1 MTIAGGRYGNG
12 GSGADGGGIHASVAP
27 RGPSSYNMTITS
39 TASSGGGLQ
48 DFGVFENQKVYTVYL
63 DMRSSDEDTAP
74 SWTLQYAV
82 EQPSAADVASGNS
95 SRIQGTPTPPY
106 AMLKEIPQ
114 LSHDLAAKYAHRLI
128 VISAILNATGKL
140 DQIAVKQTS
149 DAQLNA
155 ALTDALTNWSFQP
168 SAIDGKTVTLKVLF
182 GIRLA
187 GR

>member
-1 MTIAGGRYGNG
+1 
-12 GSGADGGGIHASVAP
+12 
-27 RGPSSYNMTITS
+27 MTITS

-63 DMRSSDEDTAP
+63 DMRSSDEDKAP

-82 EQPSAADVASGNS
+82 EQPSATDVANGNS
-95 SRIQGTPTPPY
+95 TRMYGTPTPPY

-114 LSHDLAAKYAHRLI
+114 LPHELASKYAHRLI
-128 VISAILNATGKL
+128 VVSAIMNTTGKL
-140 DQIAVKQTS
+140 EQISVRQTP

-155 ALTDALTNWSFQP
+155 ALTEALNAWSFQP
-168 SAIDGKTVTLKVLF
+168 SAIDGKAVALKVLF

-187 GR
+187 AR